1 MISSSEVRR
10 RITESR
16 EVDESN
22 GKNES
27 DDLMDHQKE
36 KQDEAIAQSKEY
48 SGIVGL
54 VTKSTVEYIKSNN
67 LY

>member
-1 MISSSEVRR
+1 MV
-10 RITESR
+10 SR
-16 EVDESN
+16 DTDERN
-22 GKNES
+22 GKKES
-27 DDLMDHQKE
+27 DDIMDHQKE

-48 SGIVGL
+48 NGIVGL